1 MNYVYKNIYSVLYTS
16 NLLFFVTAL
25 LPMSRNHDSL
35 QIPDMSKCLLTDT
48 KSHLPRERRCKKHI
62 IRQVSITIKSMKK
75 GFHSFCNGNIL
86 INKSNYICIEKYSS
100 YLVRARNKIAKVS
113 RFVKSKAYNNS
124 NLYSQL

>member
-1 MNYVYKNIYSVLYTS
+1 MYMNYVYKNIYSVLYTS

-75 GFHSFCNGNIL
+75 DRFPFIL
-86 INKSNYICIEKYSS
+86 QHTYTHKQEFIREG
-100 YLVRARNKIAKVS
+100 
-113 RFVKSKAYNNS
+113 
-124 NLYSQL
+124 

>member
-1 MNYVYKNIYSVLYTS
+1 MSKNHDSLQILPDKPDFITTFPCSFFYLYYVCKNIYSVLYTS

-86 INKSNYICIEKYSS
+86 INKSYYI
-100 YLVRARNKIAKVS
+100 LGNIAHT
-113 RFVKSKAYNNS
+113 
-124 NLYSQL
+124 

>member
-1 MNYVYKNIYSVLYTS
+1 MAIILTIKTNPVVLYMNYVYKNIYSVLYTS

-86 INKSNYICIEKYSS
+86 INKSNYI
-100 YLVRARNKIAKVS
+100 LRNIAHT
-113 RFVKSKAYNNS
+113 
-124 NLYSQL
+124 